1 MRKYWKWILVVIAL
15 LLTGVLIWFIFFY
28 NSTPCFSDQEKKK
41 IEEVYYERWIPI
53 PDKPELYP
61 LIWYDENGGVE
72 EDGVWR
78 YIGTYGDCYAF
89 LVIGDNQ
96 TGMTSLEHM
105 YVDLPYLL
113 PGLTSDVY
121 YPIEADIVLYH
132 TQKEFTY
139 KAEYSNWEYTSRMD
153 PLALIIS
160 RGNREEW
167 ISDKQLER
175 LTKDIEEIA
184 KAHN

>member
-1 MRKYWKWILVVIAL
+1 MRKCWKWILVVIAL

-89 LVIGDNQ
+89 LKIGDNL
-96 TGMTSLEHM
+96 TDMPSLEHM
-105 YVDLPYLL
+105 YLDLPYLI

-121 YPIEADIVLYH
+121 YPIEADVVLYH

-139 KAEYSNWEYTSRMD
+139 KAEYSDWEYTSRME
-153 PLALIIS
+153 LLTEINS
-160 RGNREEW
+160 RDNREEW
-167 ISDKQLER
+167 ITDEQLEQ
-175 LTKDIEEIA
+175 LTNDIEAIA

>member
-1 MRKYWKWILVVIAL
+1 MRKYWKWITAILSVL
-15 LLTGVLIWFIFFY
+15 LIGLLIWFIFFY
-28 NSTPCFSDQEKKK
+28 HSVPHFSDEEKKK
-41 IEEVYYERWIPI
+41 IEEVYYESWIPF

-61 LIWYDENGGVE
+61 LIWYDENGGIE
-72 EDGVWR
+72 EEGVWR

-96 TGMTSLEHM
+96 TGMPSDMHM
-105 YVDLPYLL
+105 YVELPYLL

-139 KAEYSNWEYTSRMD
+139 EGFTSHMD

-160 RGNREEW
+160 RGDREEW
-167 ISDKQLER
+167 ISDKQWER
-175 LTKDIEEIA
+175 LTKDIEAIA

>member
-1 MRKYWKWILVVIAL
+1 MRKYWKWITAILAVL
-15 LLTGVLIWFIFFY
+15 LIGLLIWFLIDY
-28 NSTPCFSDQEKKK
+28 FSMPRLPEWEKKK
-41 IEEVYYERWIPI
+41 IEEVYYESWIPF

-61 LIWYDENGGVE
+61 LIWYDENGGIEE
-72 EDGVWR
+72 EDVWR

-96 TGMTSLEHM
+96 TGMLSLEDM

-153 PLALIIS
+153 SLALIIR

-167 ISDKQLER
+167 ISDKQWER